1 MSTATN
7 YIAQNLQTTKA
18 CYGTFCYLR
27 TENKPVTAHVPVIL
41 SIREKKTKTST
52 LGHLDYY

>member
-41 SIREKKTKTST
+41 SIREKKQKRQHS
-52 LGHLDYY
+52 GI